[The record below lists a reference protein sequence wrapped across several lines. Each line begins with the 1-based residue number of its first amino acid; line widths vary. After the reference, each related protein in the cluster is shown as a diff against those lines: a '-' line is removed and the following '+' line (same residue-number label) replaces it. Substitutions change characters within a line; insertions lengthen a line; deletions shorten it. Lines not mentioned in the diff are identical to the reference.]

1 MNPDTTVAVAIISPN
16 ADMQETL
23 GRALENHPNVGELW
37 TLAAYPSGEQLHQLS
52 DASSCVAFLDYS
64 DPVQARTVAAALD
77 RSHGNLVT
85 VACHPRPNVLDLL
98 ELMQL
103 GIRAVVEDPGNQ
115 LHVWDVFDR
124 SRRKLTKGDSEDGI
138 APLYAFLPARPGSG
152 ATTVAVHATAAA
164 ARLGN
169 QRTLLI
175 DFDLRLGLTSF
186 LLKLHGERSVMDAL
200 ALSPQLDDTLWESL
214 VNRRGRLDILGSA
227 PVDFSRE
234 RNEVHTGELLRFVRQ
249 RYTAVC
255 ADLPGELRE
264 HEVETLRQAQEIFLV
279 CTPEIANL
287 HMTRRKAEALKV
299 LGVYSHVSVLVNRVH
314 SKNMQV
320 TVQQIEDILQLP
332 VRLTLPAADE
342 EIAAAT
348 RDAVTLEGS
357 SAFAERVEK
366 LGRCMIVEGIP
377 PEPEAKRPRSFIDFF
392 SVSQIRERT
401 PWK

>member
-1 MNPDTTVAVAIISPN
+1 MTPDHAYAVAIISPN
-16 ADMQETL
+16 AKMQETL
-23 GRALENHPNVGELW
+23 SRALENHPNVGELW
-37 TLAAYPSGEQLHQLS
+37 TLAAYPSGEQLNELTQ
-52 DASSCVAFLDYS
+52 ASFCVAFLDYT
-64 DPVQARTVAAALD
+64 DPVRARTVAAALD
-77 RSHGNLVT
+77 RSHGNVIT
-85 VACHPRPNVLDLL
+85 VACHPRSNTLDLM

-124 SRRKLTKGDSEDGI
+124 SRSQLTKGDPGNGI

-152 ATTVAVHATAAA
+152 ATTVAVHSTAAA
-164 ARLGN
+164 ARMGN

-249 RYTAVC
+249 RYAAVC

-279 CTPEIANL
+279 CTPEIATL

-299 LGVYSHVSVLVNRVH
+299 LGVYSHVSVLVNRVNP
-314 SKNMQV
+314 KNMQV

-348 RDAVTLEGS
+348 RDASTLEGS
-357 SAFAERVEK
+357 SAFAEQIKK
-366 LGRCMIVEGIP
+366 LGRCMIVEGVEP
-377 PEPEAKRPRSFIDFF
+377 QPETRSARSFIDFF

-401 PWK
+401 PWR